1 GARRGGGA
9 RLRCTPGV
17 PSRGSCDLLSRS
29 CPEECAGKAQTPA
42 RFVYSDRAEPERLP
56 GPELPD
62 ASDVERADGRDLR
75 IAAGGLAVNQED
87 DRLAVTGHLDR
98 AEGDTV
104 REDVVATQV
113 CDPRAGVPR
122 AHADR
127 LRQHR
132 G

>member
-1 GARRGGGA
+1 
-9 RLRCTPGV
+9 
-17 PSRGSCDLLSRS
+17 PSEPCLEA
-29 CPEECAGKAQTPA
+29 CVGKAQKLA
-42 RFVYSDRAEPERLP
+42 LVVLSARAEPERLP

-104 REDVVATQV
+104 RYDVVATQV